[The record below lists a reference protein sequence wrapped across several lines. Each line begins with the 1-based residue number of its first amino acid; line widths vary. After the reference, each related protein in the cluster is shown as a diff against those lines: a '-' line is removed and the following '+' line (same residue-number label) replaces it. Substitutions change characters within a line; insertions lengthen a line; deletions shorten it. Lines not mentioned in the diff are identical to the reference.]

1 MRIEIST
8 GPEGA
13 SKHQSTHYVY
23 DSRSGI
29 IIAVHHFAG
38 AAPESEDNRREELL
52 GTAQESTRI
61 AREHLAILKN
71 PEIPP
76 GRGELRVEHASRRLV
91 RENDPIEKRLGV

>member
-1 MRIEIST
+1 MRIEIGP

-29 IIAVHHFAG
+29 IIAVYHFAG
-38 AAPESEDNRREELL
+38 AAPESEDKRREELL
-52 GTAQESTRI
+52 KTAQESTRI
-61 AREHLAILKN
+61 ARENLAMLEN

-76 GRGELRVEHASRRLV
+76 GQGELRVEHATRRLV
-91 RENDPIEKRLGV
+91 RENDPIQKRLGV